1 MKLLFISKL
10 HQCDDF
16 LNFFVISWEGC
27 SPLPHNPCL
36 PWLSVE
42 IANRIIFVWW
52 VSILV
57 HLVILVLISCP
68 ELCMS
73 YFIISVSRNWYWNW
87 HWSTLLSFLIAVLQ
101 VCKISYEGVKVQLK
115 DLHIFVVVVVVFF
128 CLFVLHLPLWFWF
141 LELVWLQVA

>member
-27 SPLPHNPCL
+27 SLLPQNPCL

-57 HLVILVLISCP
+57 HLMILVLISCP

-87 HWSTLLSFLIAVLQ
+87 HWSNLLSFLIAVLQ
-101 VCKISYEGVKVQLK
+101 VCKISYEGVKVQLE
-115 DLHIFVVVVVVFF
+115 DLHILLLLLLF
-128 CLFVLHLPLWFWF
+128 CICLYGFGFQNWYD
-141 LELVWLQVA
+141 